1 VLNCFLTL
9 LYTSLHFSTLLY
21 TFFHVAF
28 LFLHFV
34 QEQTIVVGPSCPVRP

>member
-1 VLNCFLTL
+1 LNCFLTL